1 MVEIDRAQQIA
12 LDAELD
18 LVEIVP
24 NASPPVCRVMDYGK
38 FKFEKSKK
46 PKLHVKNKNLYM

>member
-38 FKFEKSKK
+38 FKF
-46 PKLHVKNKNLYM
+46 